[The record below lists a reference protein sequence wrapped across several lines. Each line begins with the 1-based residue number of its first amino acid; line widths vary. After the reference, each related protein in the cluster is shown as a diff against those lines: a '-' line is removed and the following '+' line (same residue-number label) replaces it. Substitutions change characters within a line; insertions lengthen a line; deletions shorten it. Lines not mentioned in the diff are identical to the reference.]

1 MAEKKKST
9 TKQKKQ
15 VNKQVNKT
23 QKSIK
28 SSKKQIIKEN
38 ENLPIKKER
47 ISLHKYT
54 LGEELISAISHGVGT
69 LLAITA
75 LVLCIVKG
83 AQHGAVNVV
92 SGVIYGVS
100 LIMLYTM
107 STLYHSFKP
116 NRAKKV
122 FRVFD
127 HCSIFLLIAGSYTP
141 FTLITLNGTNGWI
154 MFAVIWTCAIT
165 GIVFNSINLE
175 KFDKISFILYLIMG
189 WTVLFDIKSLIAN
202 LDPTGLKLLVIGGIT
217 YTVGAI
223 VYLIGNKVK
232 YMHSVWHF
240 FVLGGS
246 IFQFFCILLYVL

>member
-1 MAEKKKST
+1 MSRELLIWCFLREANEYNE
-9 TKQKKQ
+9 
-15 VNKQVNKT
+15 NKNNFGVKRTQVNKT

-28 SSKKQIIKEN
+28 SSEKQIIKEN

-47 ISLHKYT
+47 IKLHKYT

-141 FTLITLNGTNGWI
+141 FTLITLSGTTGWI

-175 KFDKISFILYLIMG
+175 KFDKISF
-189 WTVLFDIKSLIAN
+189 T
-202 LDPTGLKLLVIGGIT
+202 LL
-217 YTVGAI
+217 
-223 VYLIGNKVK
+223 
-232 YMHSVWHF
+232 
-240 FVLGGS
+240 
-246 IFQFFCILLYVL
+246 

>member
-1 MAEKKKST
+1 MAQQKKTTKKKKT
-9 TKQKKQ
+9 VTQKKET
-15 VNKQVNKT
+15 VAKNNKIVKEEKIIPEQKT
-23 QKSIK
+23 K
-28 SSKKQIIKEN
+28 
-38 ENLPIKKER
+38 KKEK

-54 LGEELISAISHGVGT
+54 LGEELISAISHGVGA

-75 LVLCIVKG
+75 LILCIVRG
-83 AQHGAVNVV
+83 AHHGAINVV
-92 SGVIYGVS
+92 SGIIYGVS
-100 LIMLYTM
+100 LIILYTM

-154 MFAVIWTCAIT
+154 MFAVIWTCAIA

-175 KFDKISFILYLIMG
+175 KFDKISFVLYLIMG
-189 WTVLFDIKSLIAN
+189 WTVLFDMKSLVAN
-202 LDPTGLKLLVIGGIT
+202 LDPTGLKLLVIGGVT

>member
-1 MAEKKKST
+1 MTQQKKTNTKKKNVS
-9 TKQKKQ
+9 KKKETIKNAIIEKEQ
-15 VNKQVNKT
+15 D
-23 QKSIK
+23 IK
-28 SSKKQIIKEN
+28 SETKLK
-38 ENLPIKKER
+38 KKER
-47 ISLHKYT
+47 ISLHKYS
-54 LGEELISAISHGVGT
+54 LSEELISAISHGVGA

-75 LVLCIVKG
+75 LILCIIRG
-83 AQHGAVNVV
+83 AQHGAINVV

-100 LIMLYTM
+100 LIILYTM

-116 NRAKKV
+116 NLAKKV

-127 HCSIFLLIAGSYTP
+127 HCSRFLLIAGSYTP

-154 MFAVIWTCAIT
+154 MFAVIWTCAIA

-189 WTVLFDIKSLIAN
+189 WTVLFDMKSLIAN
-202 LDPTGLKLLVIGGIT
+202 LDPTGLKLLIIGGVT

>member
-1 MAEKKKST
+1 MAQQKKTTKKKKT
-9 TKQKKQ
+9 VTQKKET
-15 VNKQVNKT
+15 VAKNNKIAKEEEIIPEQKT
-23 QKSIK
+23 K
-28 SSKKQIIKEN
+28 
-38 ENLPIKKER
+38 KKEK

-54 LGEELISAISHGVGT
+54 LGEELISAISHGVGA

-75 LVLCIVKG
+75 LILCIVRG
-83 AQHGAVNVV
+83 AHHGAINVV

-100 LIMLYTM
+100 LIILYTM

-154 MFAVIWTCAIT
+154 MFAVIWACAIT

-175 KFDKISFILYLIMG
+175 KFDKISFVLYLIMG
-189 WTVLFDIKSLIAN
+189 WTVLFDMKSLVAN
-202 LDPTGLKLLVIGGIT
+202 LDPTGLKLLVIGGVT

-232 YMHSVWHF
+232 YMHSIWHF

>member
-1 MAEKKKST
+1 MVEKNKLK
-9 TKQKKQ
+9 TKQKKKD
-15 VNKQVNKT
+15 NKNIDANK
-23 QKSIK
+23 KN
-28 SSKKQIIKEN
+28 KKTVLKEDN
-38 ENLPIKKER
+38 ILPKKKER
-47 ISLHKYT
+47 ISLHKYS

-75 LVLCIVKG
+75 LILCIVKG

-92 SGVIYGVS
+92 SGVIYGIS

-141 FTLITLNGTNGWI
+141 FTLITLSGTNGWI
-154 MFAVIWTCAIT
+154 IFAVIWTCAIT

-202 LDPTGLKLLVIGGIT
+202 LDPMGLKLLVIGGVT
-217 YTVGAI
+217 YTIGAI

-232 YMHSVWHF
+232 YMHSIWHF

-246 IFQFFCILLYVL
+246 IFQFFSILLYVL

>member
-28 SSKKQIIKEN
+28 SSEKQIIKEN

-141 FTLITLNGTNGWI
+141 FTLITLSGTNGWI

-232 YMHSVWHF
+232 YMHSAWHF